1 MFEQVRAWGR
11 ELRSWLAARGD
22 EANAPMSSAVPPA
35 DEADRFLVFFRPE
48 TANGL
53 PVPVQQALA
62 AGTFTAI
69 LALGGVALLFAAG
82 ALLALFAIYML
93 VTEVLG
99 LEVDVDPRFWREAT
113 A

>member
-1 MFEQVRAWGR
+1 MFEQLRTWSR
-11 ELRSWLAARGD
+11 ELRSWLASVRATATGGQ
-22 EANAPMSSAVPPA
+22 ASAAP
-35 DEADRFLVFFRPE
+35 DEADRFLIFFRPD
-48 TANGL
+48 AAQGL

-62 AGTFTAI
+62 AGTFTSI

-82 ALLALFAIYML
+82 ALLALFGIYML

-99 LEVDVDPRFWREAT
+99 LEVDVDPRFWRDVT